1 MKKFEELIEKRWKL
15 VSLAFLLLI
24 FVNTCGNPNKV
35 TNRRVQDLTNQLDSL
50 KKVVATKKDLQI
62 EGLKAEK
69 RMIQATDRTMMDVQR
84 KSQIDAEISSLEKN
98 NQR

>member
-84 KSQIDAEISSLEKN
+84 QSQIDAEISSLEKN